1 MEDTIKSMLDEGKLR
16 TSMVTVKLIKQ
27 ISANS
32 YIIADKTM
40 VALLDISDAPSH
52 AKHLNNGS
60 WYKLIK
66 CQKGEQSTIKINKL
80 FKPVKTT
87 NKEELKDISAQVKRL
102 ETTIESAASSRKY
115 EDFKTISNK
124 PNQSKIDKITVKV
137 ITKSRVITTNKG
149 NYQICN

>member
-1 MEDTIKSMLDEGKLR
+1 MGDTIKSLLNDGKLR
-16 TSMVTVKLIKQ
+16 TSMVTVQLIKQ

-52 AKHLNNGS
+52 AKHLNNSS

-87 NKEELKDISAQVKRL
+87 KEELKNISSQVKKL
-102 ETTIESAASSRKY
+102 ENTIASSASSKKY
-115 EDFKTISNK
+115 
-124 PNQSKIDKITVKV
+124 
-137 ITKSRVITTNKG
+137 
-149 NYQICN
+149 